1 MRARE
6 KKEAEDEYDEQ
17 KIRQM
22 TVQYNKANRP
32 HLASPEMLRKQKPFA
47 NQTNE
52 NEMVKP
58 SHIKFGDVQII
69 SCAIQSQWPRQF
81 VRQLDRDKDG
91 DRERKRERQKAMA
104 TGK

>member
-1 MRARE
+1 MKKTMRARE

-81 VRQLDRDKDG
+81 VR
-91 DRERKRERQKAMA
+91 
-104 TGK
+104 